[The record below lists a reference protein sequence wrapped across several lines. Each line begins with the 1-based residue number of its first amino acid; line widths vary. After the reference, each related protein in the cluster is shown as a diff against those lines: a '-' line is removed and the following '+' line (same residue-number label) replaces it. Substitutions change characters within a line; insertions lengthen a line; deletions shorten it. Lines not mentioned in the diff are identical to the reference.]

1 MKGKR
6 NWYVTHIWLCVTFW
20 PGVHCRHFVYSYNL
34 SAVPSVLWHLAGRQ
48 PVKNW
53 VVRCWHDYLS
63 GARCRLA
70 CGPANANTTHSFS
83 CFSKI
88 QVGFTFLVP
97 THPGSPGKTEKGPL
111 DVCVCVVICDI
122 LAWSTLQTFCLLLQS
137 VCIGMG
143 MCCEKK
149 MMTGWRNAWNEV
161 DGPRPRGRPKRTR
174 REVVREDCQARKLDI
189 DDAIDRSKWR
199 KVIKDVHWSG
209 WVWVGECYFWY
220 WPTWVGC

>member
-6 NWYVTHIWLCVTFW
+6 NWYITHIWLCVTFW
-20 PGVHCRHFVYSYNL
+20 PGVHCRHFVYSYKL

-111 DVCVCVVICDI
+111 DVCVCLCVWLCV
-122 LAWSTLQTFCLLLQS
+122 TFWPGVHCRHFVYSYSLSAL
-137 VCIGMG
+137 VWACAA
-143 MCCEKK
+143 KK
-149 MMTGWRNAWNEV
+149 MMTGWRNAWSM
-161 DGPRPRGRPKRTR
+161 K
-174 REVVREDCQARKLDI
+174 
-189 DDAIDRSKWR
+189 
-199 KVIKDVHWSG
+199 
-209 WVWVGECYFWY
+209 
-220 WPTWVGC
+220 